1 MKLKDKVA
9 IITGAGRGIG
19 RAYALRLA
27 DEGAKVV
34 IPEIVFEKAQKV
46 VQEIEANGGEGL
58 AFRTD
63 VSDETSTV
71 EMAKKTIEHFGE
83 IDILINNAAIYYGV
97 GFKPWDSWTTEEW
110 DRMFAVNVLG
120 SWLCIKAVA
129 PYMIAQGKGKII
141 NIASGTVDMG
151 FPQILPYTCS
161 KGAIIALTKALARA
175 LGRYGI
181 NVNCISPGYT
191 LSEAS
196 LEMPGKV
203 AGHEKAILSRCF
215 RRQEYPEDLVG
226 TAVFLASEDS
236 AFITGQTISVD
247 GGEIMR

>member
-9 IITGAGRGIG
+9 IITGGGRGIG
-19 RAYALRLA
+19 RAYALRFA

-34 IPEIVFEKAQKV
+34 IPDIVLENAQKV
-46 VQEIEANGGEGL
+46 AQETKAKGGEGL
-58 AFRTD
+58 ALWTD

-71 EMAKKTIEHFGE
+71 EMAKKTIEHFGK
-83 IDILINNAAIYYGV
+83 IDILINNAAIYYGI
-97 GFKPWDSWTTEEW
+97 GFKRWDSWTTEEW
-110 DRMFAVNVLG
+110 DRIFAVNTRG
-120 SWLCIKAVA
+120 TWLCIKAVA
-129 PYMIAQGKGKII
+129 PYMIAEGKGKIV
-141 NIASGTVDMG
+141 NIASGTVDIG
-151 FPQILPYTCS
+151 FPHILPYTCS
-161 KGAIIALTKALARA
+161 KGASMALTKALARA

-203 AGHEKAILSRCF
+203 ADEEQALRSRCF
-215 RRQEYPEDLVG
+215 RRHEYPEDLVG

-236 AFITGQTISVD
+236 DFITGQIISVD
-247 GGEIMR
+247 GGEAMR